1 MEGLM
6 LMAKRYKNPPII
18 EAICEF
24 HFSSDIPW
32 DLTFIGLIYEKLKA
46 SFPKKQQLPVSILV
60 TATSNTNEQIGT
72 VPMIP
77 LVRFSDSNEKTLV
90 QLGQSL
96 LTVNRLKPYD
106 SWEEFLPSIEKGF
119 KAYCEITNAKGLHH
133 INLRYIN
140 RIDIPKSNKLEDS
153 FQIRPLIPLGLPSNI
168 EAFLI
173 GVNLPY
179 ESEKDTL
186 RLQLGTIN
194 SEAPDMLTLLLE
206 ITYVFAKP
214 EEIALDEVLKRI
226 DAAHKHIEDAFELCL
241 TDELKQT
248 FGEVK
253 E

>member
-1 MEGLM
+1 MS
-6 LMAKRYKNPPII
+6 KRYKNPPII

-24 HFSSDIPW
+24 YFSSAIPW
-32 DLTFIGLIYEKLKA
+32 DLTFIGLIYEKLKE
-46 SFPKKQQLPVSILV
+46 SFPKKQQLQVNIAVAAASDTKEHV
-60 TATSNTNEQIGT
+60 GT
-72 VPMIP
+72 IPMIP

-90 QLGQSL
+90 QLGQNL
-96 LTVNRLKPYD
+96 LTVNRLKPYN
-106 SWEEFLPSIEKGF
+106 SWEEFLSSVEKGF
-119 KAYCEITNAKGLHH
+119 KAYCEIANPNELNH

-140 RIDIPKSNKLEDS
+140 RIEIPKANRLEDF
-153 FQIRPLIPLGLPSNI
+153 FQIRLLLPLGLPSNI
-168 EAFLI
+168 EAFLV

-179 ESEKDTL
+179 ENEKDTL

-194 SEAPDMLTLLLE
+194 PEAPDMLTLLLE

-214 EEIALDEVLKRI
+214 EEIALDEVLKRV

-241 TDELKQT
+241 TDELKHT